1 MIHGIGLLLISVGL
15 IVLSR
20 FADRTVKTEL
30 VVLAV
35 ILGIITALGVI
46 PVKQHKVSEVIEPL
60 GIILSRQQEI
70 LNLPPFRH
78 PTVNAENARRAA
90 IAFAACH
97 ESDPFAYSRA
107 KLHMMQGLELVSD
120 IQKYADQ
127 CLRIKE
133 LRRRQRSNANAA

>member
-1 MIHGIGLLLISVGL
+1 MIHGIGLLLISIGL

-30 VVLAV
+30 IVLAV
-35 ILGIITALGVI
+35 ILGIITALGAM
-46 PVKQHKVSEVIEPL
+46 PVKHSKTTMVPEPM
-60 GIILSRQQEI
+60 GIIMERQQTI

-78 PTVNAENARRAA
+78 PTVNEPNTRRAA
-90 IAFAACH
+90 IAYAACH
-97 ESDPFAYSRA
+97 ESDPFAYARS

-120 IQKYADQ
+120 IQKHADQ

-133 LRRRQRSNANAA
+133 LRKRQRNAA